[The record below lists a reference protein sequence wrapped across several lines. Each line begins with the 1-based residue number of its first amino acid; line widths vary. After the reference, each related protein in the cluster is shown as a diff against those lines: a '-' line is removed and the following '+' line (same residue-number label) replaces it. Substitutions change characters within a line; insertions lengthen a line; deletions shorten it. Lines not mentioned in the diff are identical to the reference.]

1 MSTLDSVNSTAPA
14 FIGNVGAVARDPSA
28 LERSAAWFNEPLLE
42 GSHPLHAPAASAAHN
57 ADPQALTE
65 RFLACLCE
73 R

>member
-1 MSTLDSVNSTAPA
+1 MTTFDSVSSAAPA
-14 FIGNVGAVARDPSA
+14 FIGKVGAAARDPSA

-42 GSHPLHAPAASAAHN
+42 GSHLLRAPAASAAHN
-57 ADPQALTE
+57 ADPQALTQ